1 MIKNYIKIAL
11 RNLQRNRLYS
21 FINIAGLTIG
31 MAACLLVATVVIDDL
46 SYDKQWKNAANI
58 YRIITIDKSNKNAV
72 DKTASS
78 FTGLGPSLKANFPE
92 VSNYCRM
99 NSHQSRFK
107 MGDDKDGVKLTGLFA
122 EQNVWDML
130 DFSVVLGNPKTHVA
144 GYKNL
149 VITEKISKQYF
160 GNANPIGKTIY
171 DIPEYGKPAAYL
183 ITGVI
188 KNIPSNTHLRAD
200 MLVLDEHNT
209 EYNQLNKGEF
219 GSFTQQYIMLK
230 PGTSVAMFTN
240 NVNNWYKKFIEI
252 NKARLT
258 YEFQPITEVYLK
270 SDFAAYQRIQGK
282 MSNVYIF
289 GGVAILLLLIACINF
304 INLTTARALKRIAEV
319 GIRKVLGAGKAD
331 LVAQF
336 LFESILFFFISFV
349 IGVFIYSILLKP
361 IEGYL
366 GYSLTLTLS
375 NNLSMFSGIC
385 GVVLLVSLLTGLY
398 PALLLSGRLPA
409 SSLKGS
415 TGTQPGSGIMR
426 KVLVITQFGIS
437 VAVLICTIVVQKQL
451 SFINNKDLGYDKNNL
466 LRINETSWGT
476 SGDAFKQEVLK
487 IAGVQNASISTWYPS
502 GGGGYMSNMVDDPH
516 QKNSK
521 IKVTYIKADLDLVA
535 TLKLQLQK
543 GRFLSSKFG
552 SDAINADSLMEKD
565 MAKLEEAQKVQPVL
579 VTAYT
584 ASALDVKELN
594 KPLSGVGGIP
604 VGIIK
609 DFNNESLKTAMS
621 PTFIMAGSKL
631 NYGSMLVR
639 ISPGTQKQVLTHI
652 DELWKHYFPDKVFEF
667 GWVNDLLQDQ
677 YKADAKLQQLF
688 TLFSFLIAF
697 LACIGLLGLAT
708 FTAEQRTKEIGIR
721 KVLGASVTSIT
732 ALLSADFVKLVLI
745 AIVVAS
751 PLAWLGMD
759 KWLQS
764 YAYRIKPD
772 IGFVL
777 IAGLIALLT
786 ALIAVSYQTIKAAVA
801 NPVKSLR
808 SE

>member
-1 MIKNYIKIAL
+1 MIRNYIKIAF

-58 YRIITIDKSNKNAV
+58 YRIITIDNSNKNVV
-72 DKTASS
+72 DKMSSS
-78 FTGLGPSLKANFPE
+78 FTGLGPSLKANFPQ

-99 NSHQSRFK
+99 SSHESRFK
-107 MGDDKDGVKLTGLFA
+107 LGADKDGVKITGLFA

-130 DFSVVLGNPKTHVA
+130 DFTVVLGNPKTHVA

-149 VITEKISKQYF
+149 VITEKKSNQYF
-160 GNANPIGKTIY
+160 GKANPIGKTIY
-171 DIPEYGKPAAYL
+171 DIPEYGKPGAYL

-200 MLVLDEHNT
+200 MLVLDEHNA

-230 PGTSVAMFTN
+230 RGTSLAAFTN
-240 NVNNWYKKFIEI
+240 NVNKWYKQFIQGK
-252 NKARLT
+252 KANYT
-258 YEFQPITEVYLK
+258 YEFQPITDVYLK
-270 SDFAAYQRIQGK
+270 SDFAAYQRVQGK

-336 LFESILFFFISFV
+336 LFESIMFFFIAFAFG
-349 IGVFIYSILLKP
+349 IFIYSVLLTP
-361 IEGYL
+361 LERYL
-366 GYSLTLTLS
+366 GYPLTLTLA
-375 NNLSMFSGIC
+375 NNVTMFSSIC
-385 GVVLLVSLLTGLY
+385 GVVLLISLLVGLY
-398 PALLLSGRLPA
+398 PALLLSGRLPV

-415 TGTQPGSGIMR
+415 TGTQSGSGILR
-426 KVLVITQFGIS
+426 KVLVVIQFSIS

-466 LRINETSWGT
+466 LRIDETSWGT

-502 GGGGYMSNMVDDPH
+502 GGGGYMSMMVDDPH

-521 IKVTYIKADLDLVA
+521 LQVTYIKADLDLAA

-584 ASALDVKELN
+584 ANALDIKELN
-594 KPLSGVGGIP
+594 KKLTSGSGLP

-609 DFNNESLKTAMS
+609 DFNNESLKIAMS
-621 PTFIMAGSKL
+621 PTFIMAGTKL

-639 ISPGTQKQVLTHI
+639 VSQGTEKQILTHI
-652 DELWKHYFPDKVFEF
+652 NELWKRFFPDKIFEY

-677 YKADAKLQQLF
+677 YKAELKLQQLF

-732 ALLSADFVKLVLI
+732 TLLTSDFVKLVLI

-759 KWLQS
+759 KWLQT

-772 IGFVL
+772 ISFVL
-777 IAGLIALLT
+777 IAGLIALVT
-786 ALIAVSYQTIKAAVA
+786 ALVAVSYQTIKAAIV